1 MQLELEIPMN
11 IDNITISREASVIAE
26 KHCGTTCVLEIAQD
40 VKYRDKIEAD
50 GLGKKSNDIMK
61 SLYLDCYFRYVVTQK
76 REENGDGT
84 DALLVAV
91 YWPDSTQVL
100 TKSEFNRILV
110 NKIMT

>member
-1 MQLELEIPMN
+1 MQLTLEIPMN
-11 IDNITISREASVIAE
+11 TDNITISREASAIAE

-61 SLYLDCYFRYVVTQK
+61 SMYLDCYFRYVVTQK
-76 REENGDGT
+76 REEKGDGT

-91 YWPDSTQVL
+91 YYPDRTRVL
-100 TKSEFNRILV
+100 TKTEFNRILIDE
-110 NKIMT
+110 IMT